1 VNPLKSIEKRME
13 KTVESLFGRAFKAS
27 VQPVE
32 LAHKLAKEMGDH
44 KTVSVSRVYVP
55 NAYEIFLS
63 PPDYEQLH
71 SFEATLA
78 DELSSYLVAYAKRE
92 GWTLVAKPT
101 VALQADAD
109 LSLGEFGIAAHTTAP
124 EAAGAGG
131 GAASIAPLVPPPDR
145 RLSQTLVFG
154 PPDTAAAPLA
164 PPAAV
169 PGPGTAA
176 PAPFAPAA
184 PERLCAVLRGPGI
197 ESVVDGDV
205 AVIGRSKQCDIVVAD
220 PNVSR
225 RHAEIRRQDDG
236 FVVVDLQSTNGIRV
250 NGREVKRAALADGD
264 RLQVGTTRLRFETR
278 PC

>member
-55 NAYEIFLS
+55 NVYEVYLS
-63 PPDYEQLH
+63 TPDYEQLH

-101 VALQADAD
+101 VALHADAD
-109 LSLGEFGIAAHTTAP
+109 LSVGEFGIAAHTTAP
-124 EAAGAGG
+124 EAAGADA
-131 GAASIAPLVPPPDR
+131 GAAAVAPLVPQADR

-154 PPDTAAAPLA
+154 PPESAAAPPA
-164 PPAAV
+164 PVPVPSPAPADPPA
-169 PGPGTAA
+169 
-176 PAPFAPAA
+176 FAPAA
-184 PERLCAVLRGPGI
+184 PERLCAVLRGPGG
-197 ESVVDGDV
+197 ESVIDGDV
-205 AVIGRSKQCDIVVAD
+205 AVLGRSKQCDVVIAD

-225 RHAEIRRQDDG
+225 RHAEVRRQDDG

-264 RLQVGTTRLRFETR
+264 RLQLGTTRLRFETR